1 MVCSSICFWTGIVT
15 REKINKRGGPG
26 NFLLGAD
33 YAIFSYKG
41 YPEDRFFR
49 HHAQGV
55 GKMKVAL
62 LILLLLPVGA
72 RSLPGQVYG
81 RGQLSNWVQWEK
93 ESWSENRFGIRYI
106 PELSWGEMKLGGMEL
121 DAEVAFKG
129 RVNGVFNSPGVGW
142 DEYRL
147 WGRVSGDQYEVRIG
161 LQKINFGSATLLRPL
176 MWFDR
181 IDPRDPLGLTGGVWG
196 ILGRH
201 YFLNNANFW
210 LWAVRGDD
218 NPGGGNL
225 LPSKEGGWEIGGRGQ
240 VPAGPGEIGM
250 TVHAR
255 KVDPTGL
262 FPGAIFG
269 GLPESGSLRENILN
283 EMEEMYSQY
292 DFFDD
297 EGVTGERFA
306 ELEMMAEEPFREW
319 RLGLDGRW
327 DWTIG
332 IWIEGMVVHQD
343 APEPLC
349 KYLQMMTVGADYTL
363 PVGSGLH
370 VLGEHL
376 VSGFGEGLFEREEMR
391 HISAFSASYSPGM
404 LDRLMAVGY
413 YDWDEEMTAR
423 YVSWGRI
430 YDNWS
435 FYLNGF
441 WNSADPAFSAGSAS
455 GAGKGVQLM
464 AVFNHGR
471 DLW

>member
-1 MVCSSICFWTGIVT
+1 
-15 REKINKRGGPG
+15 
-26 NFLLGAD
+26 
-33 YAIFSYKG
+33 
-41 YPEDRFFR
+41 
-49 HHAQGV
+49 
-55 GKMKVAL
+55 MKAAL

-72 RSLPGQVYG
+72 RGFPGQVYG
-81 RGQLSNWVQWEK
+81 RGQLSSWVQWERA
-93 ESWSENRFGIRYI
+93 SWSENRFGARYI
-106 PELSWGEMKLGGMEL
+106 PELSWSGMRLRGIEL

-129 RVNGVFNSPGVGW
+129 RVNGVFNSPGGGW

-196 ILGRH
+196 ILGRR

-210 LWAVRGDD
+210 LWAVRGED
-218 NPGGGNL
+218 NSGGGNL
-225 LPSKEGGWEIGGRGQ
+225 LPSEKGEWEIGGRGQ
-240 VPAGPGEIGM
+240 VPAGPGEVGM

-255 KVDPTGL
+255 EVDPAGL
-262 FPGAIFG
+262 FPGAIFR
-269 GLPESGSLRENILN
+269 GLPESGSLRE
-283 EMEEMYSQY
+283 YSQY
-292 DFFDD
+292 DFFGD
-297 EGVTGERFA
+297 EGVTERRFA
-306 ELEMMAEEPFREW
+306 ELERAEDPFREW

-332 IWIEGMVVHQD
+332 MWIEGMVVHQD
-343 APEPLC
+343 APEPFY
-349 KYLQMMTVGADYTL
+349 KYLQMMTVGVDYTL
-363 PVGSGLH
+363 PVGSGLQ

-376 VSGFGEGLFEREEMR
+376 VSEIGEELFTSEEVR

-404 LDRLMAVGY
+404 LDRLLGVGY
-413 YDWDEEMTAR
+413 YDWEETTTAR

-435 FYLNGF
+435 FHLNGF
-441 WNSADPAFSAGSAS
+441 WNSGDAAFAAGSAS
-455 GAGKGVQLM
+455 GAGKGIQWMV
-464 AVFNHGR
+464 VFNHGR